1 MIQSAVAH
9 RTLDTPIGPLLLAA
23 TPRGLVRVA
32 FQQQGFDVVLEQLTR
47 RIGGSAER
55 ADAATD
61 LAPQDEIAPQA
72 RDHLENAATQLGE
85 YFAGRRRD
93 FQLPLDRSLSAGF
106 AERVHRGL
114 QRIPFGTTRTY
125 RDLAEEAGSPRAVR
139 AVGTA
144 CAGNPLPV
152 IVPCHR
158 VVRTDGGLG
167 GYVGGLE
174 AKRTLLTLEG
184 TDA

>member
-1 MIQSAVAH
+1 M
-9 RTLDTPIGPLLLAA
+9 
-23 TPRGLVRVA
+23 
-32 FQQQGFDVVLEQLTR
+32 
-47 RIGGSAER
+47 
-55 ADAATD
+55 
-61 LAPQDEIAPQA
+61 
-72 RDHLENAATQLGE
+72 
-85 YFAGRRRD
+85 
-93 FQLPLDRSLSAGF
+93 
-106 AERVHRGL
+106 
-114 QRIPFGTTRTY
+114 
-125 RDLAEEAGSPRAVR
+125 R

-144 CAGNPLPV
+144 CASNPLPV

>member
-93 FQLPLDRSLSAGF
+93 FHLPLDRSLSTGF

-114 QRIPFGTTRTY
+114 QRIPFGVTRTY
-125 RDLAEEAGSPRAVR
+125 RQLAEGTGSPKAVR

-144 CAGNPLPV
+144 CASNPLPV

-158 VVRTDGGLG
+158 VVRSDGGLG